1 METRAVD
8 AMLLAALGRAPRQ
21 EAELVRA
28 LGLTPRPEIFLAL
41 RRLTAEGLL
50 VRRRGW
56 RLTQAG
62 LEALAVRRLEVRTA
76 AGASAGGSPP
86 LPGATPPALTTP
98 PARAASPPRGPPSS
112 SR

>member
-28 LGLTPRPEIFLAL
+28 LRPAPRPEIFLAL

-50 VRRRGW
+50 VRGRGW
-56 RLTQAG
+56 RLTRAG

-76 AGASAGGSPP
+76 AVASAGWSSP
-86 LPGATPPALTTP
+86 LPGAPPLASKTPH
-98 PARAASPPRGPPSS
+98 ARAAS
-112 SR
+112 

>member
-56 RLTQAG
+56 RLTRAG
-62 LEALAVRRLEVRTA
+62 LEALAVRRLGVRTA

-86 LPGATPPALTTP
+86 LPDAPPPTRTTPRPGPPAP
-98 PARAASPPRGPPSS
+98 P
-112 SR
+112 